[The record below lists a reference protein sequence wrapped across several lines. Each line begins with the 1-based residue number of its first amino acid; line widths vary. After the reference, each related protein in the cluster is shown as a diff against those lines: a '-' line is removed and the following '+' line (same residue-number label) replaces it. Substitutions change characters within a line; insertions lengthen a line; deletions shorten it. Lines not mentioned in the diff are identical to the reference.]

1 MSVIYKNRFTRQAVT
16 DDWPLTHFVQEYLN
30 YYVSEIIQTKD
41 SPNNIWNPIA
51 LMNGKWEEVPGFESY
66 SYEEYDPSTD
76 KIAED
81 LYNSNTDTM
90 DFVTMDKKL
99 TYNPN
104 SLTHTSVITF
114 DTVESLSNFIDLCN
128 SQWRYPSKDAVMEYI
143 ASKGMGVTEEIYLD
157 GIIAGTNFKLY

>member
-16 DDWPLTHFVQEYLN
+16 DDWPLTHFAQGHLQYFVSTWMQEGK
-30 YYVSEIIQTKD
+30 T
-41 SPNNIWNPIA
+41 PNNAWNPIA
-51 LMNGKWEEVPGFESY
+51 LMNAKWEEVPGFESY
-66 SYEEYDPSTD
+66 SYEEYDPNTD

-99 TYNPN
+99 AYNPN

-157 GIIAGTNFKLY
+157 GVIAGTNFKLY